1 MLMIPNR
8 GSVRSIFLAVSLGLC
23 SGCSSGEFY
32 WRWNQRSFFRSN
44 SDMATSACYD
54 DPHEETA
61 VRQKMNEH
69 WGESKCLQDATPSF
83 GFRFQSKDQEE
94 KPEGTFNFQ

>member
-1 MLMIPNR
+1 MFTNRFAAQSML
-8 GSVRSIFLAVSLGLC
+8 LAVSLGLC

-54 DPHEETA
+54 DPQEETA

-69 WGESKCLQDATPSF
+69 WGEAKCLQDATPSF
-83 GFRFQSKDQEE
+83 GIGFRSKDEE
-94 KPEGTFNFQ
+94 EAEPEGSFNFQ